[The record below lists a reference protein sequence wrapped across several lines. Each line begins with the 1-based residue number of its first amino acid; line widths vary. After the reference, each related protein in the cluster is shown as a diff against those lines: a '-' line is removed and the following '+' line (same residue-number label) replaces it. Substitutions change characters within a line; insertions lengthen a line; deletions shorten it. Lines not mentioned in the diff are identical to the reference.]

1 MPVSMTTRS
10 LRAGLAVLALS
21 TEAVMAAET
30 WPDLP
35 APLKNGIAARVG
47 DMAFVGLGSAGTDLY
62 ALDLSAPAA
71 GWQKRASFIGP
82 ATNGAAVAVSATT
95 IYLFSGNGK
104 AAEDDRSPIIFDTIY
119 AYDTQSDRWSKR
131 DTKTPVGLSG
141 AKAVSLG
148 DGRIAL
154 VGGYNKALFDTYL
167 AETGAIDKEA
177 DPEGFRALV
186 ASYMGMEPKAYRW
199 NDKLLVY
206 DPAANRWGSLGDNP
220 YLPNCDP
227 ALVAEGDGRFLVMSG
242 EIKPGLRTPEV
253 KRVEIK
259 GASAVWTKLA
269 DLPPALPGQQ
279 QEGVAGAYAGIVGGD
294 VLLAGGANFP
304 GARANA
310 QAGRW
315 FAHDGLK
322 KGWRDEVYVLG
333 GTSWKLAGRLPRGLA
348 YGASFAA
355 PGGLLI
361 AGGEDGDGMPRAD
374 VFLLRWDGRDTSIEN

>member
-1 MPVSMTTRS
+1 MPFSMPTRS
-10 LRAGLAVLALS
+10 LQAGLAVLALS
-21 TEAVMAAET
+21 TGAAMAAET

-35 APLKNGIAARVG
+35 APVKNGIAARVG

-62 ALDLSAPAA
+62 ALDLSDPAA
-71 GWQKRASFIGP
+71 GWQKRASFVGP

-104 AAEDDRSPIIFDTIY
+104 ATEDARSPIIFDTVY

-154 VGGYNKALFDTYL
+154 VGGYNKELFDTYL
-167 AETGAIDKEA
+167 AEIGAIDKEA

-186 ASYMGMEPKAYRW
+186 TSYMGMEPKAYRW

-206 DPAANRWGSLGDNP
+206 DPAANNWGSLGDNP

-253 KRVEIK
+253 KHVEIK
-259 GASAVWTKLA
+259 GASAIWTKLA

-279 QEGVAGAYAGIVGGD
+279 QEGVAGAYAGTVVGD
-294 VLLAGGANFP
+294 VLLAGGANFV

-310 QAGRW
+310 EAGHW

-322 KGWRDEVYVLG
+322 KRWRDEVYVFSG
-333 GTSWKLAGRLPRGLA
+333 ENWKVAGKLPRGLA
-348 YGASFAA
+348 YGASFTV

-361 AGGEDGDGMPRAD
+361 AGGEDGEGTPRSE
-374 VFLLRWDGRDTSIEN
+374 VFMLKWDGEQLSLQE